1 MDHLIDARDLEP
13 PEPMERTLDALA
25 TLPAGDRL
33 VLRLHRQP
41 FPLFDLLRRMG
52 YLWEVGGTD
61 GDYRILIRAADAP
74 SPDAT
79 G

>member
-1 MDHLIDARDLEP
+1 MDHILDARGLEP

-25 TLPAGDRL
+25 ALPKDDRL

-52 YLWEVGGTD
+52 YLWEVSGTD
-61 GDYRILIRAADAP
+61 GDYSILIRLADGRP
-74 SPDAT
+74 PY
-79 G
+79 

>member
-1 MDHLIDARDLEP
+1 MDHILDARGLEP

-25 TLPAGDRL
+25 ALPPDDRL

-52 YLWEVGGTD
+52 YLWEVSGTD
-61 GDYRILIRAADAP
+61 GDYSILIRLADGRP
-74 SPDAT
+74 SP
-79 G
+79 